1 MKKGMSIYDESG
13 DVVASFSSV
22 KREGDKLIVDG
33 KALGAMRMDMI
44 ITVEESLNGLKL
56 AFCWAV
62 ISFILFL
69 PYFGLRR
76 LLKRAHL

>member
-56 AFCWAV
+56 ALCWAV
-62 ISFILFL
+62 ISFILLL